1 LSDLTTRSIPP
12 IPQSIPPIPQSIT
25 QLPNYPITRFIASLA
40 IAAAVLAGG
49 ACRSQ
54 PKPAPRQIVIWRSIG
69 SWSGQGNTQTGSFTN
84 DSGAMRVRW
93 ETRKESSPGK
103 GTFRLSLHSAI
114 SGRPLLVAVDQ
125 RGVGHDLAEFAE
137 DPRVSYLVVESA
149 NIDWAFTLEE
159 ALGATVEP
167 SRK

>member
-1 LSDLTTRSIPP
+1 VLALPQLVDVPP
-12 IPQSIPPIPQSIT
+12 KPAH
-25 QLPNYPITRFIASLA
+25 LSLA
-40 IAAAVLAGG
+40 SFACQACADVRCVTVVIAAAILAGG

-54 PKPAPRQIVIWRSIG
+54 PKPAAKEVIVWRSIG
-69 SWSGQGNTQTGSFTN
+69 SWSGQGNAQTGSFAN

-93 ETRKESSPGK
+93 ETRKENSPGK

-125 RGVGHDLAEFAE
+125 GGVGHDTAEIRE
-137 DPRVSYLVVESA
+137 SPRVSYLVVESA

-159 ALGATVEP
+159 AVGGTVQS
-167 SRK
+167 SRN

>member
-1 LSDLTTRSIPP
+1 MTVLLA
-12 IPQSIPPIPQSIT
+12 
-25 QLPNYPITRFIASLA
+25 ASA
-40 IAAAVLAGG
+40 ILAGG

-54 PKPAPRQIVIWRSIG
+54 PKPAPKEVVTWRSIG
-69 SWSGQGNTQTGSFTN
+69 SWSGQGSTQTGSFTN

-93 ETRKESSPGK
+93 ETRKESVSGK

-114 SGRPLLVAVDQ
+114 SGRPLRVVVDQ
-125 RGVGHDLAEFAE
+125 RGVGHETADIQE

-149 NIDWAFTLEE
+149 NIEWAFTLEE
-159 ALGATVEP
+159 AVGGTVES

>member
-1 LSDLTTRSIPP
+1 VTVL
-12 IPQSIPPIPQSIT
+12 
-25 QLPNYPITRFIASLA
+25 
-40 IAAAVLAGG
+40 IAAALLAGA

-54 PKPAPRQIVIWRSIG
+54 PKPAAKEVVIWRPIG

-84 DSGAMRVRW
+84 DSGALRVRW
-93 ETRKESSPGK
+93 ETRKENSPGK

-125 RGVGHDLAEFAE
+125 RGVGHDTAEMQE

-149 NIDWAFTLEE
+149 DIEWAFTLEE
-159 ALGATVEP
+159 AIGGTLES

>member
-1 LSDLTTRSIPP
+1 MTVR
-12 IPQSIPPIPQSIT
+12 
-25 QLPNYPITRFIASLA
+25 IAVA
-40 IAAAVLAGG
+40 RNVAVLLAVAVLGGG
-49 ACRSQ
+49 ACQSQ
-54 PKPAPRQIVIWRSIG
+54 AKPAARETILWHSIG

-93 ETRKESSPGK
+93 ETRNESSPGK

-125 RGVGHDLAEFAE
+125 RGVGHDTAEIQE

-149 NIDWAFTLEE
+149 NIEWAFTLEE
-159 ALGATVEP
+159 AVGGTVDA
-167 SRK
+167 SSK

>member
-1 LSDLTTRSIPP
+1 MARLVPVL
-12 IPQSIPPIPQSIT
+12 
-25 QLPNYPITRFIASLA
+25 IAIVAS
-40 IAAAVLAGG
+40 VLAGG

-54 PKPAPRQIVIWRSIG
+54 PKPAPRQVVIWRSIG

-114 SGRPLLVAVDQ
+114 SGRPLMVAADQ
-125 RGVGHDLAEFAE
+125 RGVGHDMAEIQE

-149 NIDWAFTLEE
+149 NIEWAFTLEE
-159 ALGATVEP
+159 AVGGTVEV
-167 SRK
+167 SSK

>member
-1 LSDLTTRSIPP
+1 V
-12 IPQSIPPIPQSIT
+12 
-25 QLPNYPITRFIASLA
+25 
-40 IAAAVLAGG
+40 AVLLAVAVLGEG
-49 ACRSQ
+49 ACQSR
-54 PKPAPRQIVIWRSIG
+54 PKPAARETILWHSIG

-93 ETRKESSPGK
+93 ETRNESSPGK

-125 RGVGHDLAEFAE
+125 RGIGQDTAEIQE

-149 NIDWAFTLEE
+149 NIEWAFTLEE
-159 ALGATVEP
+159 AVGATVES

>member
-1 LSDLTTRSIPP
+1 LDSRP
-12 IPQSIPPIPQSIT
+12 I
-25 QLPNYPITRFIASLA
+25 NYPITQFIASFA
-40 IAAAVLAGG
+40 IVASALSGA

-54 PKPAPRQIVIWRSIG
+54 PKPAAKDVIIWHSIG

-114 SGRPLLVAVDQ
+114 SGRPLVMVVDQ
-125 RGVGHDLAEFAE
+125 RGVGHDTTEIEA
-137 DPRVSYLVVESA
+137 DPHVAYMVVESA
-149 NIDWAFTLEE
+149 DIDWAFTLEE
-159 ALGATVEP
+159 AIGGTVES